1 MTCPNTVGGLF
12 VIDAEAWNK
21 RGAATWQWDGAVT
34 FAELFDEFE
43 DPLHRYAMS
52 LVRNRDWADD
62 LVQET
67 FIRAWSHLPLL
78 GVLSLPQRRAW
89 LRRVLKNV
97 FIDQYRRNVRERA
110 LMAALDHDP
119 EDGAV
124 DPSLSLQVHE
134 LLEIL
139 PASLRD
145 LWYRRYVQGMN
156 AAEIARQLGIPHG
169 TVRSRLHAAR
179 RRLRGQ
185 VERYL

>member
-1 MTCPNTVGGLF
+1 M
-12 VIDAEAWNK
+12 
-21 RGAATWQWDGAVT
+21 R
-34 FAELFDEFE
+34 FAELFEEFE
-43 DPLHRYAMS
+43 EPMHRYAMS

-78 GVLSLPQRRAW
+78 SLLSVPQRQAW
-89 LRRVLKNV
+89 LRRVLKNL
-97 FIDQYRRNVRERA
+97 FIDQYRRSVRERDLVA
-110 LMAALDHDP
+110 TLDHDSA
-119 EDGAV
+119 DSAV
-124 DPSLSLQVHE
+124 DPSLSLRVRE
-134 LLEIL
+134 LLGIL
-139 PASLRD
+139 PESLRD

-179 RRLRGQ
+179 RRLRGE

>member
-1 MTCPNTVGGLF
+1 M
-12 VIDAEAWNK
+12 
-21 RGAATWQWDGAVT
+21 R

-52 LVRNRDWADD
+52 LARNRDWADD

-89 LRRVLKNV
+89 LRRVLKNI
-97 FIDQYRRNVRERA
+97 FIDQYRRSVREHS
-110 LMAALDHDP
+110 LLAALDHEPTDD
-119 EDGAV
+119 EV
-124 DPSLSLQVHE
+124 DPSLSLQVQE
-134 LLEIL
+134 LLGIL
-139 PASLRD
+139 PESLRD

-156 AAEIARQLGIPHG
+156 AAEIARELGVPHG
-169 TVRSRLHAAR
+169 TVRSRLHTAR